1 MCTANINSGER
12 SKERCVSLKTK
23 RVLIGKVGLDGH
35 DRGAKVLA
43 LALRDAGMEVVYT
56 GLRQTP
62 ETIVRT
68 AIDEDVDLIGLS
80 FMSGTHMVFVPKIMK
95 LLEEGIK
102 DEVKVV
108 VGGTIP
114 NRDLQRLK
122 DAGVA
127 EIFQVGTT
135 IRQIV
140 TSMRQ
145 LLA

>member
-1 MCTANINSGER
+1 MSVLRRDASM
-12 SKERCVSLKTK
+12 K
-23 RVLIGKVGLDGH
+23 RKRILIGKLGLDGH

-43 LALRDAGMEVVYT
+43 LALRDAGMEVIYT

-95 LLEEGIK
+95 LLEKEGIK
-102 DEVKVV
+102 EEVKVV

-114 NRDLQRLK
+114 MKDLQTLK
-122 DAGVA
+122 EIGVA
-127 EIFQVGTT
+127 EVFQVGTT
-135 IRQIV
+135 IREII
-140 TSMRQ
+140 TRMGQ

>member
-1 MCTANINSGER
+1 MKR
-12 SKERCVSLKTK
+12 K

-43 LALRDAGMEVVYT
+43 LTLRDAGMEVVYT

-80 FMSGTHMVFVPKIMK
+80 FMSGTHMVFIPKIMK
-95 LLEEGIK
+95 LLEEEGIK

-114 NRDLQRLK
+114 KRDLQRLK
-122 DAGVA
+122 DVGIA

-140 TSMRQ
+140 TRMRQ

>member
-1 MCTANINSGER
+1 
-12 SKERCVSLKTK
+12 VSVPRRDGSVK
-23 RVLIGKVGLDGH
+23 RKRILIGKLGLDGH

-43 LALRDAGMEVVYT
+43 LALRDAGMEVIYT

-95 LLEEGIK
+95 LLEKEGIK
-102 DEVKVV
+102 EEVKVV

-114 NRDLQRLK
+114 TKHLQTLK
-122 DAGVA
+122 EIGVA
-127 EIFQVGTT
+127 EVFQVGTT
-135 IRQIV
+135 IREIIAR
-140 TSMRQ
+140 MGQ

>member
-1 MCTANINSGER
+1 MKR
-12 SKERCVSLKTK
+12 K

-68 AIDEDVDLIGLS
+68 AIDEDVDLVGLS
-80 FMSGTHMVFVPKIMK
+80 FMSGAHMVFVPKIMK
-95 LLEEGIK
+95 LLEEEGIK

-114 NRDLQRLK
+114 NKDLQRLK

-127 EIFQVGTT
+127 EVFQVGTT

-140 TSMRQ
+140 TRMRQ

>member
-1 MCTANINSGER
+1 
-12 SKERCVSLKTK
+12 
-23 RVLIGKVGLDGH
+23 
-35 DRGAKVLA
+35 
-43 LALRDAGMEVVYT
+43 
-56 GLRQTP
+56 
-62 ETIVRT
+62 
-68 AIDEDVDLIGLS
+68 
-80 FMSGTHMVFVPKIMK
+80 MVFVPKIMK
-95 LLEEGIK
+95 LLEEEGVK

-114 NRDLQRLK
+114 NKDLERLK

-140 TSMRQ
+140 MRMRQ

>member
-1 MCTANINSGER
+1 
-12 SKERCVSLKTK
+12 LKRK

-43 LALRDAGMEVVYT
+43 LTLRDAGMEVVYT

-68 AIDEDVDLIGLS
+68 AIDEDVDIIGLS
-80 FMSGTHMVFVPKIMK
+80 FMSGTHMVFIPKIMK
-95 LLEEGIK
+95 LLEEEGIK

-114 NRDLQRLK
+114 KRDLQRLK
-122 DAGVA
+122 DVGIA

-140 TSMRQ
+140 TRMRQ

>member
-1 MCTANINSGER
+1 
-12 SKERCVSLKTK
+12 LKRK

-43 LALRDAGMEVVYT
+43 LTLRDAGMEVVYT

-80 FMSGTHMVFVPKIMK
+80 FMSGTHMVFIPKIMK
-95 LLEEGIK
+95 LLEEEGIK

-114 NRDLQRLK
+114 KRDLQRLK
-122 DAGVA
+122 DVGIA

-140 TSMRQ
+140 TRMRQ

>member
-1 MCTANINSGER
+1 M
-12 SKERCVSLKTK
+12 K
-23 RVLIGKVGLDGH
+23 RKRILIGKLGLDGH

-56 GLRQTP
+56 GLRQTS

-80 FMSGTHMVFVPKIMK
+80 FMSGTHMIFVPKIMR
-95 LLEEGIK
+95 LLEKQGVK

-114 NRDLQRLK
+114 TKDLQRLK
-122 DAGVA
+122 EIGVA
-127 EIFQVGTT
+127 EVFQVGTT
-135 IRQIV
+135 IRQII
-140 TSMRQ
+140 TRMRQ
-145 LLA
+145 LLT

>member
-1 MCTANINSGER
+1 
-12 SKERCVSLKTK
+12 VSVLRRDALMK
-23 RVLIGKVGLDGH
+23 RKRILIGKLGLDGH

-56 GLRQTP
+56 GLRQTS

-80 FMSGTHMVFVPKIMK
+80 FMSGTHMIFVPKIMR
-95 LLEEGIK
+95 LLEKQGVK

-114 NRDLQRLK
+114 TKDLQRLK
-122 DAGVA
+122 EIGVA
-127 EIFQVGTT
+127 EVFQVGTT
-135 IRQIV
+135 IRQII
-140 TSMRQ
+140 TRMRQ
-145 LLA
+145 LLT

>member
-1 MCTANINSGER
+1 MKR
-12 SKERCVSLKTK
+12 K

-62 ETIVRT
+62 ETIVRA
-68 AIDEDVDLIGLS
+68 AIDEDVDVIGLS
-80 FMSGTHMVFVPKIMK
+80 FMSGAHMVFVPKIMK
-95 LLEEGIK
+95 LLEEEGIK

-114 NRDLQRLK
+114 NKDLERLK

-135 IRQIV
+135 TGQIV
-140 TSMRQ
+140 MRLRQ

>member
-1 MCTANINSGER
+1 MKR
-12 SKERCVSLKTK
+12 K

-43 LALRDAGMEVVYT
+43 LTLRDAGMEVVYT

-68 AIDEDVDLIGLS
+68 AIDEDVDIIGLS
-80 FMSGTHMVFVPKIMK
+80 FMSGTHMVFIPKIMK
-95 LLEEGIK
+95 LLEEEGIK

-114 NRDLQRLK
+114 KRDLQRLK
-122 DAGVA
+122 DVGIA

-140 TSMRQ
+140 TRMRQ